1 MLRLSLAL
9 VLLPASALADVLW
22 LRLPLT
28 LAVLALVLLCASLVL
43 FDSLSWL
50 L

>member
-1 MLRLSLAL
+1 MLAL
-9 VLLPASALADVLW
+9 SLLPASVLALVLW

-28 LAVLALVLLCASLVL
+28 LAVLALVLLFASLVL
-43 FDSLSWL
+43 LDSLSWL